1 MSEPGK
7 VRSLSID
14 DSVNQMN
21 RIRLTYGDKNGSLRT
36 NPRRSQ
42 IERAYQNRVARQLL
56 SQGEAGRLMYDTSR
70 FSDGSFE
77 SQVSG
82 RYNDNDFSAG
92 NTVQRLFNME
102 RMGNAT
108 ASRLLR
114 TKVKNN
120 RRK

>member
-7 VRSLSID
+7 VRSLSIG

-21 RIRLTYGDKNGSLRT
+21 RIRENYGDRNGSLRN

-56 SQGEAGRLMYDTSR
+56 SQGEAGRTMYDLSR
-70 FSDGSFE
+70 YQDGDVVNNLNGTWNE
-77 SQVSG
+77 S
-82 RYNDNDFSAG
+82 DFSAG
-92 NTVQRLFNME
+92 NTVARLRNME

-120 RRK
+120 RR